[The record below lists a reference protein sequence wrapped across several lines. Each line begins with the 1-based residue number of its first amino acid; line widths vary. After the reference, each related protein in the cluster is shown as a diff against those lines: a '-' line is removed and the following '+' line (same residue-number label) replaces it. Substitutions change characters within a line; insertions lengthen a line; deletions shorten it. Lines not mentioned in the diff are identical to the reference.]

1 MTGASY
7 LGPHADKLLGFDVP
21 QLHDHAVADVGP
33 RSVRDH
39 ELVRFYFLQCSEASV
54 AYSQGARS
62 RLLMRASVEAVLP
75 QQHRALQCSSVRH
88 TSAKMRA

>member
-1 MTGASY
+1 MCGTTASRPGLTHRDLMTGASY

-54 AYSQGARS
+54 ACSQGARS
-62 RLLMRASVEAVLP
+62 RLHVLTRGA
-75 QQHRALQCSSVRH
+75 HMAGLL
-88 TSAKMRA
+88 